1 MEAAQVVLPVAGLA
15 AGTVLG
21 FVARRNF
28 FCTLSALEQHWYGN
42 NSNGLRSWVLAAVIA
57 AILTQTMNA
66 AGIADTR
73 SSFYLTASFSWL
85 GAVVGGL
92 AFGFGMAL
100 VGTCGYGALV
110 RLGGGSL
117 KSLMAVLVL
126 GITALSTQ
134 RGLLGLGRVSISD
147 QFQLDL
153 SAAGDQ
159 SIPSLVD
166 AVTSV
171 NLSAVTIVVLLVV
184 PLIWIFRDPAF
195 RTDRRGIVTALV
207 VGCVVAF
214 GWFATSRFAETS
226 FVPVQLESASFVVPL
241 ADVILHFAA
250 FTGTGPDY
258 GVGMVFGTVFGSA
271 LAARMADNV
280 RWEACDDARELS
292 RHIIGAALMGFGGVL
307 ALGCTIGQGISAAS
321 LLAVSVPVTMI
332 SIGFGARMGLAFLL
346 EGSALAPFRRFG

>member
-1 MEAAQVVLPVAGLA
+1 MEAAQIVLPVAGLA

-42 NSNGLRSWVLAAVIA
+42 NSNGLRSWILAAVIA
-57 AILTQTMNA
+57 AVLTQAMMA
-66 AGIADTR
+66 AGIADVS
-73 SSFYLTASFSWL
+73 SSFYLATSFSWL
-85 GAVVGGL
+85 GAIVGGL

-134 RGLLGLGRVSISD
+134 RGLLGLGRVNISD
-147 QFQLDL
+147 RFQLDF
-153 SAAGDQ
+153 SPAGDQ
-159 SIPSLVD
+159 SIPSIVD
-166 AVTSV
+166 AVFSV
-171 NLSAVTIVVLLVV
+171 SLSGATTIVLLAI
-184 PLIWIFRDPAF
+184 PLFWIFRDPAY
-195 RTDRRGIVTALV
+195 RTDRRGMVTALV
-207 VGCVVAF
+207 VGSVVAL
-214 GWFATSRFAETS
+214 GWLVTSRIAETS
-226 FVPVQLESASFVVPL
+226 FEPVQVESASFVVPL

-250 FTGTGPDY
+250 FTGSVPDY
-258 GVGMVFGTVFGSA
+258 GVGMVFGTVLGSA
-271 LAARMADNV
+271 MAARLADNV

-346 EGSALAPFRRFG
+346 EGSALAPFRKFS

>member
-1 MEAAQVVLPVAGLA
+1 MEAAQIVLPAAGLA

-42 NSNGLRSWVLAAVIA
+42 NSNGLRSWVLAAAVA
-57 AILTQTMNA
+57 AILTQAMNA
-66 AGIADTR
+66 AGLADTS
-73 SSFYLTASFSWL
+73 SSFYLATSFSWF
-85 GAVVGGL
+85 GAIAGGL

-134 RGLLGLGRVSISD
+134 RGLLGLGRVNISD
-147 QFQLDL
+147 QFQLDFSL
-153 SAAGDQ
+153 AGDQ

-166 AVTSV
+166 SAFSV
-171 NLSAVTIVVLLVV
+171 NLSAATTVVLLAL
-184 PLIWIFRDPAF
+184 PLFWVFRDAAF

-207 VGCVVAF
+207 VGGVVAF
-214 GWFATSRFAETS
+214 GWFITSLVAETS

-250 FTGTGPDY
+250 YTGSVPDY
-258 GVGMVFGTVFGSA
+258 GVGMVFGTVLGSA
-271 LAARMADNV
+271 LAARQADNV

-321 LLAVSVPVTMI
+321 LLAVSAPVTMI
-332 SIGFGARMGLAFLL
+332 FIGIGARMGLAFLL
-346 EGSALAPFRRFG
+346 EGSATAPFRNLS